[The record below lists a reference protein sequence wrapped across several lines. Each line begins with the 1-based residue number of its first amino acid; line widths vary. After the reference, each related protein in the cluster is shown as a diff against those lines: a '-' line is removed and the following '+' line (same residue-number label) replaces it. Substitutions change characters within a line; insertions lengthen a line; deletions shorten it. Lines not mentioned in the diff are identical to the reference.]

1 MLETGDD
8 SSSIA
13 MHGGEVTGAAV
24 LLTIDKEDH
33 GGMIVKCFNAES
45 PDEEDEGKGYLESDQ
60 RNQKIISPKLVH

>member
-1 MLETGDD
+1 
-8 SSSIA
+8 

-60 RNQKIISPKLVH
+60 RNQKIISHKLVH